1 MRRPVSLPPIVASLT
16 RHKLTALLLMLQVS
30 FTFAIVCNVAFM
42 IVDRVQQLRQPSG
55 VAENELVSIDST
67 DLDENA
73 QPLVRH
79 DTDLAALRTI
89 AGVKSAAAVDALPFN
104 HHDWSNGIALVR
116 DGHAP
121 AVASTFNGTPGEL
134 ATLGLHLVAGRDFF
148 PNEYV
153 PLGSA
158 HDWSGIDQVPV
169 AIVTRALAEKLFP
182 GQNPLGKAIYPDEKP
197 VRIVGVIDH
206 LLRPQAHESTDN
218 DYVTL
223 FPMLPDAND
232 VTYVLRTDPQDR
244 ERILKQAADVLNHL
258 HANRILRH
266 AQTFEQ
272 LRADF
277 FHRNRTMIALLVAA
291 AVGLLIVTALGIAGL
306 ASFWVQQR
314 RRSIGIRRA
323 VGATRGD
330 VLRYFQLENFLIVS
344 TGVALG
350 ALLAYGLNMLL
361 MQQYEQPRLPM
372 LYPAIGAF
380 ALWLLGQLAV
390 LGPALRAASVPPV
403 VATRAT

>member
-1 MRRPVSLPPIVASLT
+1 MPLPPLVASLT
-16 RHKLTALLLMLQVS
+16 RHKLTALLLVLQVS
-30 FTFAIVCNVAFM
+30 LTCAIVCNVAFM
-42 IVDRVQQLRQPSG
+42 IVERVQLLRQPSG

-67 DLDENA
+67 DLDDNA

-79 DTDLAALRTI
+79 DTDLAALRAI

-104 HHDWSNGIALVR
+104 HHDWTNGIALVQ
-116 DGHAP
+116 DGPTRAT
-121 AVASTFNGTPGEL
+121 ATAFNGTPDEL
-134 ATLGLHLVAGRDFF
+134 ATLGLHLVEGRSFL

-153 PLGSA
+153 PLGSS

-169 AIVTRALAEKLFP
+169 TIVTRALAEKLFP
-182 GQNPLGKAIYPDEKP
+182 GQDPLGKAIYPDEKP
-197 VRIVGVIDH
+197 VRIVGVINH
-206 LLRPQAHESTDN
+206 LLRPQAHESADN
-218 DYVTL
+218 DYATV
-223 FPMLPDAND
+223 FPMLPDANS
-232 VTYVLRTDPQDR
+232 VTYVLRTAPQDR
-244 ERILKQAADVLNHL
+244 SRVLKQATEALDRVHG
-258 HANRILRH
+258 NRILRH

-277 FHRNRTMIALLVAA
+277 FHRNRTMIALLIAA
-291 AVGLLIVTALGIAGL
+291 AMGLLIVTALGIAGL

-323 VGATRGD
+323 VGATRRD
-330 VLRYFQLENFLIVS
+330 ILRYFQWENFLIVG

-350 ALLAYGLNMLL
+350 AVLAYGLNMLL

-403 VATRAT
+403 VATRTT

>member
-1 MRRPVSLPPIVASLT
+1 MSLPPIVASLT

-30 FTFAIVCNVAFM
+30 FTCAIVCNVAFM

-55 VAENELVSIDST
+55 VAENELALIDST

-73 QPLVRH
+73 QPMVRH

-104 HHDWSNGIALVR
+104 HRDWSNGIALVQ
-116 DGHAP
+116 DGPAP
-121 AVASTFNGTPGEL
+121 AAATAFNGTPGEL
-134 ATLGLHLVAGRDFF
+134 ATLGLHLVAGRDFL

-158 HDWSGIDQVPV
+158 HDWNGIDQVPV
-169 AIVTRALAEKLFP
+169 AIVTRALADKLFP
-182 GQNPLGKAIYPDEKP
+182 GQDPLGKSIYPDEKP
-197 VRIVGVIDH
+197 VRIVGVVDH

-232 VTYVLRTDPQDR
+232 VTYVLRTEPQDR
-244 ERILKQAADVLNHL
+244 ERVLKQATDVLNHL

-277 FHRNRTMIALLVAA
+277 FHRNRTMIALLMAA
-291 AVGLLIVTALGIAGL
+291 AFGLLVVTALGIAGL

-323 VGATRGD
+323 VGATRRD
-330 VLRYFQLENFLIVS
+330 ILRYFQLENFLIVS

-361 MQQYEQPRLPM
+361 MLHYEQPRLPL
-372 LYPAIGAF
+372 LYLAIGTL

-403 VATRAT
+403 VATRSA

>member
-1 MRRPVSLPPIVASLT
+1 VPLPPLVASLT
-16 RHKLTALLLMLQVS
+16 RHKLTALLLVLQVS
-30 FTFAIVCNVAFM
+30 LTCAIVCNVAFM
-42 IVDRVQQLRQPSG
+42 IVERVQLLRQPSG

-67 DLDENA
+67 DLDDNA

-79 DTDLAALRTI
+79 DTDLAALRAI

-104 HHDWSNGIALVR
+104 HHDWTNGIALVQ
-116 DGHAP
+116 DGPTRAT
-121 AVASTFNGTPGEL
+121 ATAFNGTPDEL
-134 ATLGLHLVAGRDFF
+134 ATLGLHLVEGRSFL

-153 PLGSA
+153 PLGSS

-169 AIVTRALAEKLFP
+169 TIVTRALAEKLFP
-182 GQNPLGKAIYPDEKP
+182 GQDPLGKAIYPDEKP
-197 VRIVGVIDH
+197 VRIVGVINH
-206 LLRPQAHESTDN
+206 LLRPQAHESADN
-218 DYVTL
+218 DYATV
-223 FPMLPDAND
+223 FPMLPDANS
-232 VTYVLRTDPQDR
+232 VTYVLRTAPQDR
-244 ERILKQAADVLNHL
+244 SRVLKQATEALDRVHG
-258 HANRILRH
+258 NRILRH

-277 FHRNRTMIALLVAA
+277 FHRNRTMIALLIAA
-291 AVGLLIVTALGIAGL
+291 AMGLLIVTALGIAGL

-323 VGATRGD
+323 VGATRRD
-330 VLRYFQLENFLIVS
+330 ILRYFQWENFLIVG

-350 ALLAYGLNMLL
+350 AVLAYGLNMLL

-403 VATRAT
+403 VATRTT

>member
-1 MRRPVSLPPIVASLT
+1 MPLPPLVASLT
-16 RHKLTALLLMLQVS
+16 RHKLTALLLVLQVS
-30 FTFAIVCNVAFM
+30 LTCAIVCNVAFM
-42 IVDRVQQLRQPSG
+42 IVERVQLLRQPSG

-67 DLDENA
+67 DLDDNA

-79 DTDLAALRTI
+79 DTDLAALRAI

-104 HHDWSNGIALVR
+104 HHDWTNGIALVQ
-116 DGHAP
+116 DGPTRAT
-121 AVASTFNGTPGEL
+121 ATAFNGTPDEL
-134 ATLGLHLVAGRDFF
+134 ATLGLHLVEGRGFL

-153 PLGSA
+153 RLGSS

-169 AIVTRALAEKLFP
+169 TIVTRALAEKLFP
-182 GQNPLGKAIYPDEKP
+182 GQDPLGKAIYPDEKP
-197 VRIVGVIDH
+197 VRIVGVINH
-206 LLRPQAHESTDN
+206 LLRPQAHESADN
-218 DYVTL
+218 DYATV
-223 FPMLPDAND
+223 FPMLPDANS
-232 VTYVLRTDPQDR
+232 VTYVLRTAPQDR
-244 ERILKQAADVLNHL
+244 SRVLKQATEALDRVHG
-258 HANRILRH
+258 NRILRH

-277 FHRNRTMIALLVAA
+277 FHRNRTMIALLIAA
-291 AVGLLIVTALGIAGL
+291 AMGLLIVTALGIAGL

-323 VGATRGD
+323 VGATRRD
-330 VLRYFQLENFLIVS
+330 ILRYFQWENFLIVG

-350 ALLAYGLNMLL
+350 AVLAYGLNMLL

-403 VATRAT
+403 VATRTT